1 MKKLLLGSV
10 ALFALSVGGPALAA
24 DMPAYR
30 APAPAAYYNWSG
42 YYIGFNIGGQWDTVE
57 RTFPNAAGGFVGGL
71 SSGIP
76 FSSESKDG
84 IFGTHIG
91 LQYQFGYWVLGI
103 EGALSAGFHE
113 MRSVS
118 GVLPCALGAVTP
130 CTGTTGTIGG
140 VGVGFTPN
148 TTGEHKITNIWTVG
162 PKVGYA
168 FDRWMV
174 YGTGGY
180 AQATLKGTYCSTTT
194 GLCGVPTS
202 IQNGESRN
210 DGWFAGLGIDYMIHK
225 GSLVDVILG
234 AEYQHWD
241 VDSKH
246 AFCFSLAGCGTRTGA
261 DYDLSAHG
269 DIFRAKLT
277 IKYNPWNYGAVYAKY

>member
-1 MKKLLLGSV
+1 M
-10 ALFALSVGGPALAA
+10 AA
-24 DMPAYR
+24 DYAAPAYK
-30 APAPAAYYNWSG
+30 APPPAPYYNWSG

-57 RTFPNAAGGFVGGL
+57 RTFPNAGPGFVGGQ
-71 SSGIP
+71 SSGQA
-76 FSSESKDG
+76 FSTDNHDG
-84 IFGTHIG
+84 IFGFHAG

-103 EGALSAGFHE
+103 EGALSGGFHE

-118 GVLPCALGAVTP
+118 GVLPCASGLAAGPCPAGAAGP
-130 CTGTTGTIGG
+130 

-148 TTGEHKITNIWTVG
+148 TTGEHKITNLFTIG
-162 PKVGYA
+162 PKIGIA

-180 AQATLKGTYCSTTT
+180 ARADLKGTYCSSVTGVCGIPLTT
-194 GLCGVPTS
+194 
-202 IQNGESRN
+202 QNGASRN

-225 GSLVDVILG
+225 GSLVDVLLG

-241 VDSKH
+241 VDSKS
-246 AFCFSLAGCGTRTGA
+246 AFCISPAGCGTATGG
-261 DYDLSAHG
+261 DYNLSAHG

-277 IKYNPWNYGAVYAKY
+277 IKYNPWNYGSVYAKY

>member
-24 DMPAYR
+24 DYAAPAYK
-30 APAPAAYYNWSG
+30 APPPAPYYNWSG
-42 YYIGFNIGGQWDTVE
+42 YYVGFNIGGQWNTVD
-57 RTFPNAAGGFVGGL
+57 RTFPNPTSGGFIPG
-71 SSGIP
+71 SP
-76 FSSESKDG
+76 FSTDNHDG
-84 IFGTHIG
+84 IFGTHLG

-103 EGALSAGFHE
+103 EAGLSAGFHE

-118 GVLPCALGAVTP
+118 GTLPVSVGGAP
-130 CTGTTGTIGG
+130 
-140 VGVGFTPN
+140 GFNPN
-148 TTGEHKITNIWTVG
+148 VAGEHKITNIFTIG
-162 PKVGYA
+162 PKIGYA
-168 FDRWMV
+168 FDRWMI

-180 AQATLKGTYCSTTT
+180 AQADLKGSYCATA
-194 GLCGVPTS
+194 GVNLGRCGNSVFTF
-202 IQNGESRN
+202 GEGASRN

-241 VDSKH
+241 VDSKQ
-246 AFCFSLAGCGTRTGA
+246 AFCLSAAGCGTRTGA
-261 DYDLSAHG
+261 DYNLAASG

-277 IKYNPWNYGAVYAKY
+277 IKYNPWYSAPVYAKY

>member
-24 DMPAYR
+24 DMPAYK
-30 APAPAAYYNWSG
+30 APAPAPYYNWSG
-42 YYIGFNIGGQWDTVE
+42 YYIGFNIGGQWDTVD
-57 RTFPNAAGGFVGGL
+57 RTFPSFPAVSGGFN
-71 SSGIP
+71 SGSP
-76 FSSESKDG
+76 FSSDSKDG

-103 EGALSAGFHE
+103 EAALSAGFHE
-113 MRSVS
+113 MRS
-118 GVLPCALGAVTP
+118 
-130 CTGTTGTIGG
+130 TTGTLPTP
-140 VGVGFTPN
+140 VGTGPGFTAN
-148 TTGEHKITNIWTVG
+148 TFGEHKVTNLFTVG

-168 FDRWMV
+168 FDRWMI

-180 AQATLKGTYCSTTT
+180 AQANLKGTYCSTVT
-194 GLCGVPTS
+194 GACGVPLTV
-202 IQNGESRN
+202 QNGASRN
-210 DGWFAGLGIDYMIHK
+210 DGWFAGAGIDYMIHK

-241 VDSKH
+241 VDSKN
-246 AFCFSLAGCGTRTGA
+246 AFCFSAAGCGTRTGA

-277 IKYNPWNYGAVYAKY
+277 IKYNPWNYGSVYAKY